1 LGLRCVDAVDQP
13 CLRQRIGS
21 CKRFIEGKDEL
32 MKQQL
37 RPKDYF
43 DDRADTEM
51 KQHLRPRERTR
62 GETLAYASRILA
74 MTGQEAGLAGQIST
88 RSERPNAYWTL
99 RFGLGFDEA
108 TAGDFIE
115 VDQDLTTLS
124 GEGMA
129 NPATRFHLW
138 VYRARPDV
146 QAIVHTHSPWA
157 SALAAAR
164 QPLAVV
170 QMDMTPFYNDC
181 AFLADWPGVPIADE
195 EGVMIS
201 QALGDKRSIIL
212 AHHGYL
218 TAASSVEEA
227 TYLSV
232 YLERAARLQI
242 RAQAFGALKTVP
254 DQLAQEA
261 HDYLLK
267 PSIVRATFDYWCRQV
282 DKAGAASQR

>member
-1 LGLRCVDAVDQP
+1 MTP
-13 CLRQRIGS
+13 
-21 CKRFIEGKDEL
+21 
-32 MKQQL
+32 QL
-37 RPKDYF
+37 RPKNYF
-43 DDRADTEM
+43 DERATKEM
-51 KQHLRPRERTR
+51 AQHLKPRERSR
-62 GETLAYASRILA
+62 AETLAYACRILA
-74 MTGQEAGLAGQIST
+74 MTGQEAGLAGQISV
-88 RSERPNAYWTL
+88 RSERPSAYWTL

-108 TAGDFIE
+108 TPADFIE

-124 GEGMA
+124 GDGMA

-146 QAIVHTHSPWA
+146 QAIIHTHSPWA

-164 QPLAVV
+164 QPLTVI
-170 QMDMTPFYNDC
+170 QMDMTPFHNDC
-181 AFLADWPGVPIADE
+181 AFLADWPGVPIADD
-195 EGVMIS
+195 EGVLIS
-201 QALGDKRSIIL
+201 EALGNKRSIIL

-218 TAASSVEEA
+218 TAGCSVEEA

-242 RAQAFGALKTVP
+242 RAQAFGNLKPVP
-254 DQLAQEA
+254 DHLAQEA

-282 DKAGAASQR
+282 DGSGATKLSR